1 MEESLLILKE
11 IGAQRIHKDTHI
23 SREYVQAIIHG
34 SFDGL
39 HPVQFNGFISILER
53 EYDVDLSELQKQ
65 AKVYFSEVD
74 GEDREVKKVFVTP
87 QRQKNNA
94 GAYIWAGIIVFVAV
108 AYYSFGYLSS
118 MANVDQEI
126 DNSHIEDAQKI
137 ATISDDKEEIEAIR
151 SDEDNEA
158 EVTSEIEK
166 IEIVSE
172 VEAIEEKIE
181 AIEIED
187 LLVGKPLVQ
196 EEVLNVIETLKI
208 LPKRKIWA
216 GYINIKTNQK
226 YQKVFRKEFVLD
238 TQEDWLLLFGQGTVH
253 LEVNGKKETF
263 SSQQNMRF
271 KYVDGKF
278 EKITL
283 TEFKSL
289 NKGRKW

>member
-1 MEESLLILKE
+1 MEENLHILKE

-23 SREYVQAIIHG
+23 SKEYVQAMIHG

-39 HPVQFNGFISILER
+39 SSVQLNGFISILER
-53 EYDVDLSELQKQ
+53 EYGVNLSELKRQGK
-65 AKVYFSEVD
+65 AYFTEEE
-74 GEDREVKKVFVTP
+74 GESAEPKKVFVTP
-87 QRQKNNA
+87 QREKNNSPM
-94 GAYIWAGIIVFVAV
+94 YIWAGIIVFVAV

-118 MANVDQEI
+118 MANLEQDI

-137 ATISDDKEEIEAIR
+137 ASTSDMKEAIEVVR
-151 SDEDNEA
+151 DDEDQ
-158 EVTSEIEK
+158 EVEVIQEIEK
-166 IEIVSE
+166 TKLVPE
-172 VEAIEEKIE
+172 VDVIEEVKT
-181 AIEIED
+181 
-187 LLVGKPLVQ
+187 
-196 EEVLNVIETLKI
+196 EEVPVEKAEVKKEVVKEVQTLKI

-238 TQEDWLLLFGQGTVH
+238 TNKDWLLLFGSGTVH
-253 LEVNGKKETF
+253 LEVNGKKQTF
-263 SSQQNMRF
+263 SSKQNMRF

-278 EKITL
+278 KKIAV